1 MFCNCVVRVIS
12 NCGVFKMARIDGTV
26 QLECLC
32 EVISIKPSNSF
43 KRVGCNAC
51 NFLMHDILATFNK
64 SSCLNISLSK
74 REVNPAIIINI
85 CDSVTGD
92 E

>member
-1 MFCNCVVRVIS
+1 
-12 NCGVFKMARIDGTV
+12 
-26 QLECLC
+26 
-32 EVISIKPSNSF
+32 
-43 KRVGCNAC
+43 
-51 NFLMHDILATFNK
+51 MHDILATFNK

-92 E
+92 EWHLPNNYAKYCSTQIIQAI